1 MESSTRLME
10 ASARRDPGTVRLTRI
25 GLLVAAAGALL
36 MVFDLFG
43 GAKVGLVMAVVGTL
57 LAARGGIGARWYTA
71 LAIAAVLAV
80 VGRLVAQGAHT
91 TLGGWLAVIA
101 TLLILIAV
109 SLGYPVASDE
119 SE

>member
-1 MESSTRLME
+1 MME
-10 ASARRDPGTVRLTRI
+10 AHEAPARRDPGTMRLTQI
-25 GLLVAAAGALL
+25 GLLLAAAGALL

-43 GAKVGLVMAVVGTL
+43 GATVGLVLAVVGTV
-57 LAARGGIGARWYTA
+57 LAARGGLGSRWFTT

-80 VGRLVAQGAHT
+80 LGRLVAESAE

-109 SLGYPVASDE
+109 SLGYPTESDE
-119 SE
+119 PE